1 MPRQF
6 QGSLAPLQDLEAER
20 VRPAPK
26 SKFSEQAPQAPSK
39 VRAKRISDGDA
50 LLPCVG
56 VRNGL
61 IAGAAIWLAILTI
74 LAGMAS

>member
-6 QGSLAPLQDLEAER
+6 QGSLAPLQDLEAEH

-26 SKFSEQAPQAPSK
+26 SKFSEQAEGNSK
-39 VRAKRISDGDA
+39 RRASDGDA

>member
-1 MPRQF
+1 MRQF

-20 VRPAPK
+20 VRPAPN
-26 SKFSEQAPQAPSK
+26 SKFSEQVPPTSK
-39 VRAKRISDGDA
+39 SHARRVSDGRA
-50 LLPCVG
+50 VLPMVG
-56 VRNGL
+56 IRNGL

>member
-1 MPRQF
+1 MRQF

-20 VRPAPK
+20 LHPAK
-26 SKFSEQAPQAPSK
+26 KNEFSEQAEPTSK
-39 VRAKRISDGDA
+39 PHARRVSDGRA
-50 LLPCVG
+50 VLPMVG